1 MTDNIMVL
9 TDDTFSSSLASS
21 KEPVLVDFWA
31 PWCGPCRIIAPV
43 LDALAAEYAGR
54 VKIAK
59 MNVDDNPRTA
69 TSYRVISIPTLL
81 MFKGG
86 HVVDSIIGAQPRAA
100 IECLI
105 QKHLG

>member
-1 MTDNIMVL
+1 MMVL
-9 TDDTFSSSLASS
+9 TDETFASSLTSS

-31 PWCGPCRIIAPV
+31 PWCHPCRTIAPV
-43 LDALAAEYAGR
+43 LEALAVEYAGR

-69 TSYRVISIPTLL
+69 TSYRVVSIPTLL

-86 HVVDSIIGAQPRAA
+86 QVVASIVGAQPRAA
-100 IECLI
+100 IESLI
-105 QKHLG
+105 EKTLG